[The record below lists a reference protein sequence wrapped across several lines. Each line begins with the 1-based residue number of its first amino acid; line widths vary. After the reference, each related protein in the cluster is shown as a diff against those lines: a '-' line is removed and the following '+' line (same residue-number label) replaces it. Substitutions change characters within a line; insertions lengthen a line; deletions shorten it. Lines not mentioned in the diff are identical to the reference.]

1 MSRQVKIVIFSI
13 ILIASYFIKQENN
26 FETKKSENN
35 YSPDLYNNSPSS
47 SDMFDDEI
55 NVDDLEIEP
64 ISNNDD
70 VTIKYFPIPVN
81 GFSPYDIYV
90 GKGIYDNNSGNEF
103 EIKNSNS
110 THAIVLL
117 VDAYSGKKIR
127 NEFIRKGTDFLMTGV
142 PDGTYYLQW
151 FSGDDWSPELK
162 IGGFIGG
169 FQSKQG
175 FTKTR
180 DMSDWMKV
188 DGYAKWTVT
197 LYAVEG
203 GDVESESINPD
214 EFLN

>member
-1 MSRQVKIVIFSI
+1 MSRQVKIIIFSI
-13 ILIASYFIKQENN
+13 ILIVSYFIKQENN
-26 FETKKSENN
+26 FESKKSENN

-55 NVDDLEIEP
+55 NVDNLEIEP
-64 ISNNDD
+64 ISNNDE
-70 VTIKYFPIPVN
+70 VNITYFPTPEN
-81 GFSPYDIYV
+81 GFSPYDFYV
-90 GKGIYDNNSGNEF
+90 GKGVYDNSSGNEF

-203 GDVESESINPD
+203 GDVESETINPD